1 MNSDE
6 EFYFKLN
13 ISFITFL
20 SSVRNTLLSS
30 YCSGSV
36 VVFSSLPGEVPEVPC
51 IRRRLFLIF
60 QIKLVTEFSFHR

>member
-20 SSVRNTLLSS
+20 SSVRNTLLSN

-36 VVFSSLPGEVPEVPC
+36 VVVFFLPGEFPEVRY

-60 QIKLVTEFSFHR
+60 QIKIVTELSFHR